1 MVYFL
6 IIIGLLFFFLA
17 FGTPIFAALG
27 LSTVVTMAWAGD
39 SSSFLSIVQKMF
51 SSIDSFSLLAL
62 PLFVLSGSLMEYS
75 GISERLVK
83 FMRMCFKRLPAA
95 SACIDTISCTF
106 FGALSGSA
114 PATSAAIGSVMIKP
128 MKEKGYSSAQAAAV
142 NAVSSSLGIIIPP
155 SIPMVVLATT
165 ASISVGA
172 LFIAGIIP
180 GLIICFAFCVMN
192 IVRYKNVEAPDT
204 EKMPKKEII
213 KISVDAI
220 AALIMPLIILGGIY
234 GGVFTPTEA
243 AAVACVYAWVVGA
256 FLYRNLSLKIFAKC
270 LADTAVS
277 VGAMLIIVCSA
288 AGMAWWISSSGI
300 GNAISTTILTA
311 VKSKFIVLLIINLFL
326 FILGCLIDPTS
337 IILLTSSIIFT
348 ITNAYG
354 INPIAVGCF
363 MIVNIALGMVTPPLA
378 GTLYVSNQIAGEKTI
393 GPLVKELIPYIILFF
408 LLVLLFT
415 YVPTISTFLPELLG
429 LIK

>member
-1 MVYFL
+1 MNLFVIL
-6 IIIGLLFFFLA
+6 IGLLFFFLA
-17 FGTPIFAALG
+17 FGTPIFSALG
-27 LSTVVTMAWAGD
+27 LSTIITMDYAGD
-39 SSSFLSIVQKMF
+39 SSSFLSIIQKMF

-128 MKEKGYSSAQAAAV
+128 MKDKGYTAPQAAAV

-165 ASISVGA
+165 ASLSVGT
-172 LFIAGIIP
+172 LFMSGVVP
-180 GLIICFAFCVMN
+180 GLLICLAFCIMHSFRFRH
-192 IVRYKNVEAPDT
+192 IEARDT
-204 EKMPKKEII
+204 TKLSRKEVV

-234 GGVFTPTEA
+234 GGIFTPTEA
-243 AAVACVYAWVVGA
+243 SAVACVYAWAVGA
-256 FLYRNLSLKIFAKC
+256 LLYKKLPFKVFLKC
-270 LADTAVS
+270 LANTAVS
-277 VGAMLIIVCSA
+277 VGSMLIIVCSA
-288 AGMAWWISSSGI
+288 AGMAWWISSSGL
-300 GNAISTTILTA
+300 GQAISDA
-311 VKSKFIVLLIINLFL
+311 VLSTFHNKYVVLLIINLFL
-326 FILGCLIDPTS
+326 FVLGCLIDPTS

-348 ITNAYG
+348 ITNKLG
-354 INPIAVGCF
+354 IHPIAVGCF

-393 GPLVKELIPYIILFF
+393 GPMVKELIPYIILFF
-408 LLVLLFT
+408 LLVLLIT
-415 YVPTISTFLPELLG
+415 YIPGISLSLPKLLG
-429 LIK
+429 MI

>member
-1 MVYFL
+1 MSMFL
-6 IIIGLLFFFLA
+6 ILIGLLFFFLA
-17 FGTPIFAALG
+17 FGTPIFASLG
-27 LSTVVTMAWAGD
+27 LSTVATMGVAGD
-39 SSSFLSIVQKMF
+39 ASSYLSIIQKMF
-51 SSIDSFSLLAL
+51 SSVDSFSLLAL

-128 MKEKGYSSAQAAAV
+128 MKDKGYTSPQAAAV

-165 ASISVGA
+165 AQISVGA
-172 LFIAGIIP
+172 LFIAGIVP
-180 GLIICFAFCVMN
+180 GLVICFAFCIMH
-192 IVRYKNVEAPDT
+192 IFRFRHVEQPDKT
-204 EKMPKKEII
+204 KLPFKEAF
-213 KISVDAI
+213 KIFVDAI

-234 GGVFTPTEA
+234 GGIFTPTEA
-243 AAVACVYAWVVGA
+243 AAVACVYAWIIGA
-256 FLYRNLSLKIFAKC
+256 FLYRKLPFKVFCKC

-277 VGAMLIIVCSA
+277 VGSMLIIVCSA

-300 GNAISTTILTA
+300 GNAISTAVLTT
-311 VKSKFIVLLIINLFL
+311 VKSKFLVLLIINIFL

-337 IILLTSSIIFT
+337 IILLTSAIIFN
-348 ITNAYG
+348 ITDALG
-354 INPIAVGCF
+354 VHPIAVGCF

-378 GTLYVSNQIAGEKTI
+378 GTLYVSNQIAGDKTI
-393 GPLVKELIPYIILFF
+393 GPMVKELMPYIVLFF

-415 YVPTISTFLPELLG
+415 YVPSISTCLPQLLG
-429 LIK
+429 MI

>member
-1 MVYFL
+1 MSCFVIL
-6 IIIGLLFFFLA
+6 IGLLFFFLA

-27 LSTVVTMAWAGD
+27 LSTIATMSYAGD
-39 SSSFLSIVQKMF
+39 ASSFLSIIQKMF

-114 PATSAAIGSVMIKP
+114 PATSAAIGSVMIRP
-128 MKEKGYSSAQAAAV
+128 MKEKGYASPQAAAV

-165 ASISVGA
+165 ANLSVGT
-172 LFIAGIIP
+172 LFIAGIVP
-180 GLIICFAFCVMN
+180 GLIICLAFCIMHMF
-192 IVRYKNVEAPDT
+192 RFHKVEAPDT
-204 EKMPKKEII
+204 EKLSGREII
-213 KISVDAI
+213 KTSVDAI
-220 AALIMPLIILGGIY
+220 AALLMPLIILGGIY
-234 GGVFTPTEA
+234 GGIFTPTEA
-243 AAVACVYAWVVGA
+243 AAVACVYAWAVGA
-256 FLYRNLSLKIFAKC
+256 LLYRKLPLKTFIKC
-270 LADTAVS
+270 LEDTAVS

-300 GNAISTTILTA
+300 GSSISNAVLSTFSNKY
-311 VKSKFIVLLIINLFL
+311 VVLLIINVFL

-337 IILLTSSIIFT
+337 IILLTSPIIFN
-348 ITNAYG
+348 ITNSLG
-354 INPIAVGCF
+354 LHPIAVGCF

-378 GTLYVSNQIAGEKTI
+378 GTLYVSNQIAGDRSI
-393 GPLVKELIPYIILFF
+393 GPMVKELIPYIILFF

-415 YVPTISTFLPELLG
+415 YVPAISIFLPKVLG
-429 LIK
+429 LI

>member
-1 MVYFL
+1 MSLFVIL
-6 IIIGLLFFFLA
+6 IGLMFFFLA
-17 FGTPIFAALG
+17 FGTPIFSALG
-27 LSTVVTMAWAGD
+27 LSTILTMDYAGD
-39 SSSFLSIVQKMF
+39 ASAFLSIIQKMF
-51 SSIDSFSLLAL
+51 SSLDSFSLLAL

-128 MKEKGYSSAQAAAV
+128 MKEKGYTSAQAAAI

-172 LFIAGIIP
+172 LFISGIVP
-180 GLIICFAFCVMN
+180 GLIVCLAFCVMHG
-192 IVRYKNVEAPDT
+192 IRFRHVEAPDST
-204 EKMPKKEII
+204 KMTKKEII
-213 KISVDAI
+213 KTSVDAI

-234 GGVFTPTEA
+234 GGIFTPTEA
-243 AAVACVYAWVVGA
+243 AAVACVYAWIVGA
-256 FLYRNLSLKIFAKC
+256 FLYRKLPIKTFIKC

-277 VGAMLIIVCSA
+277 VGSMLIIVCSA
-288 AGMAWWISSSGI
+288 AGMAWWISSSGL
-300 GNAISTTILTA
+300 GRAISDA
-311 VKSKFIVLLIINLFL
+311 VLSTFSNRYIVLFIINAFL

-337 IILLTSSIIFT
+337 IILLTSPIIFN
-348 ITNAYG
+348 ITNALG
-354 INPIAVGCF
+354 IHPVAVGCF

-378 GTLYVSNQIAGEKTI
+378 GTLYVSNQIAGDKSI
-393 GPLVKELIPYIILFF
+393 GPMVKELMPYIILFF

-415 YVPTISTFLPELLG
+415 YVPGICTCLPQYLG
-429 LIK
+429 LI